1 MSGGVPTVCDH
12 CGWRGLAPGVIGGS
26 VQGLEMTGNRYLC
39 PECGR
44 WARIVDGTYDIDDD
58 VFTMTG
64 GSEQSWREFVEI
76 MSDERWTLDRAQ
88 RVERALRSPGHGG
101 KPEHVVEQVKRQ
113 DRELGEWLG
122 RLLADPKVHGAATV
136 ISTLVSIIGLLVTN
150 WSESD
155 APPSAPTITQIVNQ
169 TVEVRTERTPNP
181 GLPPSGSTRP
191 TPTSTDR
198 PN

>member
-101 KPEHVVEQVKRQ
+101 KPEHVVEQVARIDPQ
-113 DRELGEWLG
+113 LGGWLQ
-122 RLLADPKVHGAATV
+122 RMSNEPTVVAAT
-136 ISTLVSIIGLLVTN
+136 IGLVGVIIAAII
-150 WSESD
+150 SAYGGGGE
-155 APPSAPTITQIVNQ
+155 APTKVEITQIVEQ
-169 TVEVRTERTPNP
+169 EVGPAAPKSTTA
-181 GLPPSGSTRP
+181 PPREPYKQSRSTK
-191 TPTSTDR
+191 SD
-198 PN
+198 